1 MTSRLLTLLM
11 MTIGGKRSFQLE
23 IKPMMVQ
30 IAMAGLPMGIIMWK
44 IFRK

>member
-11 MTIGGKRSFQLE
+11 MTIGGSRSFQLE

-30 IAMAGLPMGIIMWK
+30 IAIAGLPIGIIIWR